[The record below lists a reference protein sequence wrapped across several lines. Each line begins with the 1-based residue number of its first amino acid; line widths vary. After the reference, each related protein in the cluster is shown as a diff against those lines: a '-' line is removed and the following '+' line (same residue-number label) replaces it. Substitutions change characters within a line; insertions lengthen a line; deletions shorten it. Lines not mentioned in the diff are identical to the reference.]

1 MQHRIA
7 RGRTTSR
14 KLKIET
20 AVRQISITAYETPE
34 RRIRFRIPH
43 KGHSN
48 VILHI
53 SRLEIES

>member
-20 AVRQISITAYETPE
+20 AVRQISVTAYETPNE
-34 RRIRFRIPH
+34 ELDLEFHIKGIRMLYCTFQDW
-43 KGHSN
+43 K
-48 VILHI
+48 
-53 SRLEIES
+53 